1 ILMSSGRTRA
11 VGQGLRD
18 SRVSGE
24 AALARCVA
32 TLLSRLLSTEQS
44 DAGSSPLVVWPELDA
59 LSSCVKEQ
67 LGVDADPRFA
77 APERRPLADE
87 LQRPGWRQRPCPPP
101 RELIV
106 RGATAA
112 AWSQDRFCRLGVTR
126 WSSADDLAAI
136 GELQTGLEGPAS
148 ERSARRGC
156 VGARGD
162 WAGEGGDQQFEFVCG
177 GRGWRCSGSRP
188 ARSVPSL

>member
-1 ILMSSGRTRA
+1 MLIGSGRTRA
-11 VGQGLRD
+11 VRDGLRD

-24 AALARCVA
+24 VAVARCVA

-44 DAGSSPLVVWPELDA
+44 DAGSSHLVFWPELDA
-59 LSSCVKEQ
+59 LASCVKDQ
-67 LGVDADPRFA
+67 LGVDADPHFA

-112 AWSQDRFCRLGVTR
+112 AWSQDRFCRLGVPPCA
-126 WSSADDLAAI
+126 SADCLSAI

-148 ERSARRGC
+148 E
-156 VGARGD
+156 
-162 WAGEGGDQQFEFVCG
+162 
-177 GRGWRCSGSRP
+177 
-188 ARSVPSL
+188 

>member
-1 ILMSSGRTRA
+1 MLIGSGRTRA

-44 DAGSSPLVVWPELDA
+44 DAGSSHLVFWPELDA
-59 LSSCVKEQ
+59 LASCVKDQ

-112 AWSQDRFCRLGVTR
+112 ARSPDRVCRLGVTR
-126 WSSADDLAAI
+126 RPAADHRAAI
-136 GELQTGLEGPAS
+136 RL
-148 ERSARRGC
+148 
-156 VGARGD
+156 
-162 WAGEGGDQQFEFVCG
+162 
-177 GRGWRCSGSRP
+177 
-188 ARSVPSL
+188 